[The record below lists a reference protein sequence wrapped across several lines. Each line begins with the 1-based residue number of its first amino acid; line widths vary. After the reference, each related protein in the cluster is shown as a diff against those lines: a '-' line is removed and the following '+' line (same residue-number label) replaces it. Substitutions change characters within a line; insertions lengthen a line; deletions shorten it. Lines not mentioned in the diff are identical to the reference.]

1 MTKDQRP
8 SCQDILNRRKFLKS
22 GAAATVGVAA
32 ASMPLPAL
40 ASGTKRLRMVTSW
53 PKNYPGLGM
62 MAKRFGKRLEQ
73 VSGGRYKVKLYAG
86 GELVSPVK
94 CLDAVQEGTAHMYHS
109 AEYYYRGKDEGF
121 GFMTSVPFGLRADE
135 MDAWVQHG
143 GGQKLWDQLSAQFGV
158 KALACGNT
166 GSQMGGWFRKPVKT
180 LEDFKGLKMRIPGLG
195 GLVLNELGGSA
206 QLLGGKD
213 ILPALQAGTIDA
225 TEWVGPWNDMAFGF
239 YKILKHY
246 HFPGFHEPGPTLS
259 LGISKKFWDS
269 LSRDDKELFNVCAL
283 AENNYSLAEYNAKNS
298 AALKVLVEKHGVQ
311 LHEFSDDIYKAIGA
325 ASKDVVAK
333 AGASSAISKKIYA
346 SYSDFR
352 KTALDWSSR
361 SDESYMNK
369 RRLVK
374 F

>member
-1 MTKDQRP
+1 MTTDNK
-8 SCQDILNRRKFLKS
+8 LNRRKFLKS
-22 GAAATVGVAA
+22 SVAATAAIGVTAVAA
-32 ASMPLPAL
+32 MPKPAL
-40 ASGTKRLRMVTSW
+40 AGRAKRLRMVTSW

-62 MAKRFGKRLEQ
+62 MAKRFAKRVET
-73 VSGGRYKVKLYAG
+73 VSGGRYKIKLYAG

-121 GFMTSVPFGLRADE
+121 GFMTSVPFGLTANE

-143 GGQKLWDQLSAQFGV
+143 GGQKLWDELSAQFGV

-166 GSQMGGWFRKPVKT
+166 GSQMGGWFRKPIKT

-246 HFPGFHEPGPTLS
+246 QFPGFHEPGPTLS
-259 LGISKKFWDS
+259 LGLSKKFWDG
-269 LSRDDKELFNVCAL
+269 LSKDDQELFRVCAL

-298 AALKVLVEKHGVQ
+298 AALKVLVEKHGVK
-311 LHEFSDDIYKAIGA
+311 LHEFSDEIYKALGH
-325 ASKDVVAK
+325 ASKDVIAK
-333 AGASSAISKKIYA
+333 AGASSAASKKIYK

-352 KTALDWSSR
+352 KTSLDWSAH
-361 SDESYMNK
+361 SDASYMAK
-369 RRLVK
+369 RSLVQ